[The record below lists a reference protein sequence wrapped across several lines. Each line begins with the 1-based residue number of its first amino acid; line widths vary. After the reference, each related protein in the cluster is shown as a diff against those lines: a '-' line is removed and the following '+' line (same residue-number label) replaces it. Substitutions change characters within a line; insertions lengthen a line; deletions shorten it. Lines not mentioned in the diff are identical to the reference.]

1 LSLDTTRVSSPS
13 PDHGISPLPQIC
25 ISPKGLKLPRIL
37 FHLYQTSGAF
47 SGKREEG
54 TGWRGALMF
63 PRARNPL
70 DVLPGQQVE
79 GVTAGREV
87 GNWDVTA
94 QP

>member
-1 LSLDTTRVSSPS
+1 
-13 PDHGISPLPQIC
+13 
-25 ISPKGLKLPRIL
+25 
-37 FHLYQTSGAF
+37 
-47 SGKREEG
+47 
-54 TGWRGALMF
+54 MF